1 MAVSVEYTMPGLTD
15 EGLEKKASNVS
26 NGSKEGGRKIKV
38 KSNFLDILVMNSTV
52 CPKSL
57 DVFTQFIQ

>member
-38 KSNFLDILVMNSTV
+38 KSNFLDILVRYSTY
-52 CPKSL
+52 CMLKKS
-57 DVFTQFIQ
+57 